1 MSGIVY
7 FKKSPSEYY
16 NNMIG
21 YDYTKNVSL
30 VGAEIDNNFY
40 VLEGRDLYGI
50 SAERDQIIFEFV
62 DGSTKSVRIEPY
74 KAGCGID
81 ITECGND
88 NPTISVRTI
97 ENGAVSC
104 FNGEFGVNTACG
116 LTVTHEVESCEGF
129 RMYLMRMFGGYVG
142 GMYINSL
149 MKINGSFYGGVT
161 SPDACYDPDCKNDQF
176 YGDYLNYIKAG
187 SLSIDVC
194 GIECLDNGTARIVT
208 DNATITLNNCELK
221 VKYGCGLTVSEGSEE
236 EYITWLYANWGGL
249 EGTSGASV
257 DDYVAGE
264 TEVSGEVYG
273 NGGDYTHDQFY
284 VAFITNEQYPK
295 LVVHTNECGGIVCDD
310 DGLAID
316 YGCGLGIGTCDPHCE
331 EYEVFVNR
339 FFNDDPKNPYQCD
352 EYWQEHKYYNTF
364 IRCLNS
370 GVLHILLQDTGG
382 LSCVNGKLRV
392 NVSKGLSIEKIESSD
407 INNYDNY
414 LNFLHENADVLVG
427 DPYIMDQYI
436 GQAITINGEYFGGE
450 DCVGGCSNPKDVW
463 INDQF
468 VCDYLSYVNGGLL
481 TCECGNGSNY
491 EISTKKS
498 NDGTSNEYT
507 WDELV
512 TMRNSS
518 SLVPGMWY
526 VISDYNAETRFANTN
541 NSQQFKLAVNAVTTN
556 VFSNN
561 AKAIA
566 TDDSEYTQNKLS
578 KWEIF
583 YELTPDDG
591 EYEWYGKY
599 CLYTPDGSDTSFKA
613 VYAEEDNIEDSDN
626 TILYAYK
633 YFNTANNKQVTV
645 YKSEN
650 TNDACDAYDAK
661 GEIVGTFAAE
671 TETTKGVIY
680 KIVDDRG
687 NTYNYDFVHLTLSD
701 LSLQETQEQQP
712 ER

>member
-40 VLEGRDLYGI
+40 ALEGRDLYGI

-161 SPDACYDPDCKNDQF
+161 SPDACYEPDCKNDQF

-208 DNATITLNNCELK
+208 DNATITLDNCELK

-236 EYITWLYANWGGL
+236 EYITWLYVNWDGL

-284 VAFITNEQYPK
+284 GAFITNEQYPK

-310 DGLAID
+310 NGLSID

-352 EYWQEHKYYNTF
+352 EYWQEHTYYNTF

-370 GVLHILLQDTGG
+370 GVLHVLLQENSG
-382 LSCVNGKLRV
+382 LSCINGKLRL
-392 NVSKGLSIEKIESSD
+392 NASNSLTIEGINPDYNGFISFLTDNAILFVSDKETMEG
-407 INNYDNY
+407 
-414 LNFLHENADVLVG
+414 
-427 DPYIMDQYI
+427 YIHQET
-436 GQAITINGEYFGGE
+436 QINGEYFGGDECQGCTPPE
-450 DCVGGCSNPKDVW
+450 DIW
-463 INDQF
+463 FNDQF
-468 VCDYLSYVNGGLL
+468 ICDYLSYVNGGLL
-481 TCECGNGSNY
+481 SCNCGKG
-491 EISTKKS
+491 TKGGELRKGV
-498 NDGTSNEYT
+498 DGDNSNEHT
-507 WDELV
+507 WEELV
-512 TMRNSS
+512 TMRNES

-526 VISDYNAETRFANTN
+526 VISDYTPETRFAYTDNT
-541 NSQQFKLAVNAVTTN
+541 QQFKLAVNAITPN

-566 TDDSEYTQNKLS
+566 TDESEYTQNKLS
-578 KWEIF
+578 KWELF

-599 CLYTPDGSDTSFKA
+599 CEYTPEGSETTFKA
-613 VYAEEDNIEDSDN
+613 VYVEEDNIDDSDG
-626 TILYAYK
+626 TILYSYK
-633 YFNTANNKQVTV
+633 YFDTANSEQVTV

-650 TNDACDAYDAK
+650 TNDAYDAN
-661 GEIVGTFAAE
+661 GEVVGAFDAE

-687 NTYNYDFVHLTLSD
+687 NTYNYDFVHLTSSD